1 MVKGERNANGL
12 KGILDYG
19 WEEDPSQVEKKI
31 YSFFKERFEEQ
42 SGRRPKFDGNPFSHI
57 TVEDNVKLCIPFEE
71 LEIKEAIWECE
82 GEGRVWTQMA
92 TTLKSSRNFGIF

>member
-31 YSFFKERFEEQ
+31 YSFFKEWFEEQ

-71 LEIKEAIWECE
+71 LEIKEAI
-82 GEGRVWTQMA
+82 
-92 TTLKSSRNFGIF
+92 